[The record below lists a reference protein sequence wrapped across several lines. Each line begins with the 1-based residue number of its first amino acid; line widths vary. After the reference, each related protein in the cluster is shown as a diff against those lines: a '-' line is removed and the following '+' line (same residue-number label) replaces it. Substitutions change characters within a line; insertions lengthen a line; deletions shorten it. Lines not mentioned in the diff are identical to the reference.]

1 MKLNRFA
8 TDIEKFY
15 ALERV
20 NHKGELYFVI
30 FKAQEP
36 RGLSHEDIM
45 ELKKELECDIV
56 LRANG
61 FIYFCQHITNAEII
75 EETKDTEE
83 N

>member
-1 MKLNRFA
+1 MKFNIYA
-8 TDIEKFY
+8 TDTQKFY
-15 ALERV
+15 KLERIT
-20 NHKGELYFVI
+20 HKGDLYFVI

-36 RGLSHEDIM
+36 VGLKHEDIM
-45 ELKKELECDIV
+45 ELKKNLGCDIV

-61 FIYFCQHITNAEII
+61 LIYFCQQISNAEII